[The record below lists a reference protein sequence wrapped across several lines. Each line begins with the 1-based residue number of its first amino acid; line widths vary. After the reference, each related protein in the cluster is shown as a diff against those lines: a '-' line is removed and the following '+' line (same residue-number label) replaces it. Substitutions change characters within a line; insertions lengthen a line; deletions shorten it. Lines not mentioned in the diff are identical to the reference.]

1 MEHPCRAH
9 TVTEKRLGL
18 LRLLLYASR
27 TRNVKNPLRCR
38 RFRSL
43 HEVCSTVA
51 CMRSSSSSSSSRRPR
66 VAVSLTSILIDA
78 AAFFAPV
85 AAGRGSEAAEIA
97 GRLS

>member
-51 CMRSSSSSSSSRRPR
+51 CSSSSSRRPR